1 MAVSFNRIPA
11 NIRVPLFYAEVSNE
25 LAGHLSMQQ
34 PALIIGPVIEPE
46 EEEENGGENG
56 GSGGNGTH
64 ARRRRRRDVEE
75 ILHKPVLVT
84 STSMAYELFG
94 AGSVLAD
101 MVNTYRANDT
111 FGELWVIPVGA
122 GTGAE
127 AAKGTVTIT
136 GTATE
141 GGNLPFYI
149 GGDLYRVGVANGA
162 TAVSV
167 AAALAG
173 AINNDPFG
181 LITAEINPAER
192 SEISIIA
199 KQKGTLGNEID
210 LAVAWRGL
218 AAGEMVPPGIAVDIE
233 PMQDGAGIPL
243 LAPALE
249 AMGDDVYDF
258 CVQPWTDGASLDA
271 VQAAMDDTTGRWAW
285 DRQVYGHFF
294 TAKMGTVG
302 ALQTFGKTRNDQ
314 HNTVHGFP
322 QSPSPPWR
330 RGAALTAQAA
340 TALRIDPARP
350 LQTLPLLGVLA
361 PERDTKF
368 TISHRQTLL
377 HSGIA
382 VEDDVAG
389 QVRINRCI
397 TTYQRNVW
405 GQPDPSYL
413 DVTTMATLAYFIRT
427 LRSRILQKFPRHKLA
442 DDGTPFGAGQAIVTP
457 RIIKA
462 ELVAAYLEMATLG
475 IVENIDSFQQLL
487 IVERDPTDP
496 NRVNVLASPDLVN
509 QLRVLGVLVAFRLRT
524 TQQDT
529 ALAA

>member
-1 MAVSFNRIPA
+1 MAVSFSRIPA

-46 EEEENGGENG
+46 EEDEIDETQQ
-56 GSGGNGTH
+56 S
-64 ARRRRRRDVEE
+64 RRRRRRDVADM
-75 ILHKPVLVT
+75 LHKPVLVS

-111 FGELWVIPVGA
+111 FGELWAIPLGEGA
-122 GTGAE
+122 GAE
-127 AAKGTVTIT
+127 AAEGTIT
-136 GTATE
+136 IEGAATE
-141 GGNLPFYI
+141 GGNLPLYI
-149 GGDLYRVGVANGA
+149 GGDLYRVGIAAGA
-162 TAVSV
+162 TAASV
-167 AAALAG
+167 AAALIG
-173 AINNDPFG
+173 VINDDPFG
-181 LITAEINPAER
+181 MVTAAANPAQLN
-192 SEISIIA
+192 EIVITA
-199 KQKGTLGNEID
+199 KQKGVLGNEIS
-210 LAVAWRGL
+210 LEVAWRGL
-218 AAGEMVPPGIAVDIE
+218 AAGEMVPPGLAVEIE
-233 PMQDGAGIPL
+233 AMADGAGV
-243 LAPALE
+243 PALKPALD
-249 AMGDDVYDF
+249 AMGDDIYDF
-258 CVQPWTDGASLDA
+258 CVQPWTDGASLEA

-294 TAKMGTVG
+294 TAKMGNVAT
-302 ALQTFGKTRNDQ
+302 LQTFGKTRNDQ
-314 HNTVHGFP
+314 HNTVHGFAK
-322 QSPSPPWR
+322 SPSPPWR

-361 PERDTKF
+361 PERDAKF

-377 HSGIA
+377 SSGIA

-413 DVTTMATLAYFIRT
+413 DVTTMATLAYFIRH
-427 LRSRILQKFPRHKLA
+427 LRQRILQKFPRHKLA

-475 IVENIDSFQQLL
+475 IVENVESFQQLL
-487 IVERDPTDP
+487 IVERDETDP
-496 NRVNVLASPDLVN
+496 NRINVLASPDLVN
-509 QLRVLGVLVAFRLRT
+509 QLRVLAVLVAFRLRT
-524 TQQDT
+524 TQQNE
-529 ALAA
+529 AVAA